1 AGVTFNFQLSNPPQ
15 AGSTASLTV
24 NVGGTEYTVAVDAAG
39 QGTLF
44 IDTQDSDVYQDA
56 SSLTATVT
64 GITGGNFEATDVT
77 GGSATV
83 TVADTLDTVTATLSV
98 NSNSATE
105 GDEIAYT
112 VTLTGPDGMDLSQHG
127 GLSFTLANGEKV
139 TIANGEISGTSAP
152 VDTSGQ
158 TNIDNSIKNV
168 VGNEEYEELITA
180 GNTSVSVNHA
190 PVSTSANAEGLED
203 SSGIEVKLSATDAD
217 GSVQSF
223 IINSLP
229 ENGTLYLGDQVV
241 TEGMEISADGKGELT
256 LTFVPTKDWSGD
268 TSFDYQAVD
277 NAGAQSD
284 NTSLNIKVQPV
295 TDVPKVTVEL
305 GEPEG
310 YNQKVNISNI
320 NLEGKSFTITAVK
333 DGSEGT
339 LAHVGFEKEGDVNGF
354 GVGGK
359 ASNNNGD
366 AREID
371 SSEKIVIEFKEP
383 VTDLAVKF
391 SWLAT
396 NEYAKYTVYDTAGN
410 VIGSE
415 IVRGINDKIHPNL
428 NISDKFPGQLIGRI
442 EFTSA
447 AKDDVYVDS
456 QGNEQVIAH
465 NNSDYVVHEVTYTVP
480 DTKTYPLDITA
491 TPTDIDGSEEITS
504 IIVKVPD
511 GVELSHGTL
520 IETRDG
526 ISSWELSLTSSQ
538 GYTVSQ
544 GENGAITISGV
555 TITAGANDEFEVTVT
570 ATAQDGAADEKSA
583 SVTISGSAESDG
595 EGATPDITGLGI
607 EGGDLVLDE
616 SHLAS
621 GTQADAESLT
631 QSGSFE
637 VAASQGVKSLTI
649 GGQVVINDGVFN
661 ATTIT
666 SPLGNTLTITGYDSE
681 TGVIEYSYTL
691 NKSNDHA
698 QGEDD
703 ALFEEF
709 DVQLEQSGGG
719 SANASLSV
727 RIDDD
732 APTLTFTNAVSAS
745 SVING
750 FWSAETGADTLPG
763 LEMIK
768 QIALDGVTVGN
779 GAVVEDSLLFSES
792 NVDGVY
798 QGSFSYN
805 ADEGGVKDITFTL
818 TLNEDGSYQIELSA
832 VPVTISIT
840 PDEMYDGVEAGSPV
854 EIYYFKN
861 ADDEITAQLSV
872 APEGQIRTLYGM
884 NNESFTAK
892 TVGSLVKPSNDGI
905 GIHNNH
911 LQSTYSKKEGLTTE
925 SLIFNP
931 TNGASAISLGFKE
944 TGEPAFGVVSRD
956 VLYLTVTGTNGS
968 TQTIM
973 LDSDYGDFMVGAD
986 GSLTKIEDSS
996 TGGPLAGYTVDN
1008 PFDAGEAIDH
1018 LQVTAGFYYD
1028 SKNQLCTTKVKI
1040 DFGFST
1046 ELEQTLPLPVEMDFT
1061 ATVTDAD
1068 GDTTNSSFTAGMQAS
1083 GPIEGTDGDD
1093 AITGTEG
1100 SDELSGAAGNDQLSG
1115 GAGSDWLA
1123 GGLGDD
1129 IIDLGA
1135 GDGAM
1140 DIVYWSAEEAQPEQS
1155 QSDTVTSFELGT
1167 DKLDLSDFL
1176 TDDEQNDLG
1185 AHLSAVG
1192 DGDNT
1197 VVKVTSD
1204 SGAELNI
1211 TLDGVGYDADIL
1223 SQILVDELVSKLP
1236 DNG

>member
-1 AGVTFNFQLSNPPQ
+1 M
-15 AGSTASLTV
+15 
-24 NVGGTEYTVAVDAAG
+24 
-39 QGTLF
+39 
-44 IDTQDSDVYQDA
+44 
-56 SSLTATVT
+56 
-64 GITGGNFEATDVT
+64 T

-83 TVADTLDTVTATLSV
+83 TVTDTLDTVTATLSV
-98 NSNSATE
+98 NSNSVTE
-105 GDEIAYT
+105 GDQISYT
-112 VTLTGPDGMDLSQHG
+112 VTLTGPEGMDLSQHG
-127 GLSFTLANGEKV
+127 GLSFTLANGETV
-139 TIANGEISGTSAP
+139 TIADGEISGTSDP
-152 VDTSGQ
+152 VDTNDQS
-158 TNIDNSIKNV
+158 NIVNSIKSV
-168 VGNEEYEELITA
+168 AVSKEYEDLKTT
-180 GNTSVSVNHA
+180 GTTSVNVNLT
-190 PVSTSANAEGLED
+190 PDLNSANAEGLED

-217 GSVQSF
+217 GSVKSF

-229 ENGTLYLGDQVV
+229 ENGTLYLGDKVV
-241 TEGMEISADGKGELT
+241 TAGMEISADGEGELT

-268 TSFDYQAVD
+268 TSFNYQAVD

-284 NTSLNIKVQPV
+284 NSSLNINVQPV
-295 TDVPKVTVEL
+295 TDVPKVTIDL

-339 LAHVGFEKEGDVNGF
+339 LAHVGFKKEGDVNGF

-415 IVRGINDKIHPNL
+415 IVRGINDKIHPEL
-428 NISDKFPGQLIGRI
+428 NISDKFPGHLIGRI

-447 AKDDVYVDS
+447 AKDDVYIDS

-538 GYTVSQ
+538 GYTVSK

-555 TITAGANDEFEVTVT
+555 TITAGATDEFEVTVI
-570 ATAQDGAADEKSA
+570 ATAEDGPAAPE
-583 SVTISGSAESDG
+583 SGSAT
-595 EGATPDITGLGI
+595 TPIGGDSAVGPAPEITGLGI

-649 GGQVVINDGVFN
+649 GGQVVISDGVFN
-661 ATTIT
+661 ETTIT
-666 SPLGNTLTITGYDSE
+666 SPLDNTLTITSYNPE

-691 NKSNDHA
+691 NKSNDHS
-698 QGEDD
+698 QGVDD
-703 ALFEEF
+703 ALFDEF
-709 DVQLEQSGGG
+709 DVQLEQNGGG

-727 RIDDD
+727 KIVDD
-732 APTLTFTNAVSAS
+732 APTVTFTNAESAS
-745 SVING
+745 TVING
-750 FWSAETGADTLPG
+750 FWSAEAGADTLSG
-763 LEMIK
+763 FEMIK
-768 QIALDGVTVGN
+768 QIAFNGVTVGN
-779 GAVVEDSLLFSES
+779 GAVVEGSLQFSES

-805 ADEGGVKDITFTL
+805 ADEGGVKEVTFTL
-818 TLNEDGSYQIELSA
+818 TLSDDGSYQIELSA
-832 VPVTISIT
+832 VPVSISIT
-840 PDEMYDGVEAGSPV
+840 PEEFDKAAEAAGPTDTYDISYKNTSETAQVRAVASGQELLLTGINANSGEQQTFEATTIGGQINVSGQG
-854 EIYYFKN
+854 IGFKN
-861 ADDEITAQLSV
+861 
-872 APEGQIRTLYGM
+872 
-884 NNESFTAK
+884 NNLISHK
-892 TVGSLVKPSNDGI
+892 D
-905 GIHNNH
+905 
-911 LQSTYSKKEGLTTE
+911 LTTE
-925 SLIFNP
+925 SLIYDP
-931 TNGASAISLGFKE
+931 TEAASAISLFFKE
-944 TGEPAFGVVSRD
+944 KGEPAFGVVSRD
-956 VLYLTVTGTNGS
+956 VLYLTVTGTKGS

-973 LDSDYGDFMVGAD
+973 LDSGYGDFVVGAD
-986 GSLTKIEDSS
+986 GELTAIDEGVY
-996 TGGPLAGYTVDN
+996 TGGELDGYTVNN
-1008 PFDAGEAIDH
+1008 PFGTDEAIDH
-1018 LQVTAGFYYD
+1018 LEVTAGFYVYSQGQND
-1028 SKNQLCTTKVKI
+1028 VTGTTNVKVN
-1040 DFGFST
+1040 FGFST
-1046 ELEQTLPLPVEMDFT
+1046 EQEQALPLPVEMDFT

-1068 GDTTNSSFTAGMQAS
+1068 GDTTEASFTVGMQAS
-1083 GPIEGTDGDD
+1083 GPIEGTDEND
-1093 AITGTEG
+1093 AITGTE
-1100 SDELSGAAGNDQLSG
+1100 D
-1115 GAGSDWLA
+1115 SDWLA

-1140 DIVYWSAEEAQPEQS
+1140 DIVYWSAEEAQSGQS
-1155 QSDTVTSFELGT
+1155 QSDIVKGFELNE

-1176 TDDEQNDLG
+1176 TDDEQNDLS

-1236 DNG
+1236 DSV